1 MCVSTTFPSSQTG
14 NFCRSGSCSNG
25 PEAAGPEQVTASWGC
40 APLGP
45 LPFFSLPSA
54 PEGRPRVCS
63 PRRLPQVPSSRLSA
77 ALSRFPVSPLPMR
90 CARAVC
96 AAGVLTWLPL
106 PVPRHTPLSS
116 SRGPPL
122 PSSGLLPLGGPTRLS
137 PSLSVEPP
145 STHSSAQVCGLVP
158 REAPSLAVP
167 RGGWQPTAGPAS
179 RAQADAGP
187 RRREA
192 PWHCS

>member
-90 CARAVC
+90 CARPCGLRRRRPHVASSARPAPHPALLQQGPSAPQFRPAAPGGSHQAEPVAKRGAPQHALFRTGVWPC
-96 AAGVLTWLPL
+96 AERSPK
-106 PVPRHTPLSS
+106 P
-116 SRGPPL
+116 
-122 PSSGLLPLGGPTRLS
+122 GGAPGRLAADWWS
-137 PSLSVEPP
+137 SLSCAGGCRP
-145 STHSSAQVCGLVP
+145 
-158 REAPSLAVP
+158 APA
-167 RGGWQPTAGPAS
+167 
-179 RAQADAGP
+179 
-187 RRREA
+187 
-192 PWHCS
+192 